1 MLVQIN
7 GFYINFG
14 INTVVSPDEF
24 YQQESHD
31 ELKTFNKEFI
41 LKIDN

>member
-1 MLVQIN
+1 MVVHIN

-14 INTVVSPDEF
+14 INTVSLNEF

-31 ELKTFNKEFI
+31 ELKNFTNEFI
-41 LKIDN
+41 